1 MRLLGERMGAVERY
15 AHPKVWSP
23 SGGWWA
29 NPPNWQR
36 NTMKLAGMWIVPAMF
51 VFAISVSKE
60 VSALHCR
67 AARGGLD
74 AHVVPLLREKEELSQ
89 KKTRR
94 RGGES
99 VLSTRSLRR
108 DCTLLCCQL
117 SHKRSIDGRSPRAL
131 SVRKPHFTHAWDVG

>member
-1 MRLLGERMGAVERY
+1 MGAVERY

-99 VLSTRSLRR
+99 ARDRCCEETAPFSAVNCPIREASTAGPPAR
-108 DCTLLCCQL
+108 CQ
-117 SHKRSIDGRSPRAL
+117 
-131 SVRKPHFTHAWDVG
+131 